1 MGKKIAIGVLVFFII
16 IIGGGLY
23 VGHVTGLID
32 LGIRTL
38 ENTANGCDQYR
49 NKCGFINIIISEG
62 SIEKQRVD
70 GSFFQIAT
78 VHVEPKSATGCL
90 ITEFPDVCIDELDF
104 DLNRYGVKQFDIE
117 RRLVTVFERDSPIR
131 SNSAS
136 LEDEKAECRL
146 VKPASQCQTFED
158 IFCTPEF
165 GCAIP

>member
-1 MGKKIAIGVLVFFII
+1 MGKKLAIGVLVFFII

-23 VGHVTGLID
+23 VGHITGLID

-49 NKCGFINIIISEG
+49 NKCGFFRIIVSEG
-62 SIEKQRVD
+62 TIEKQRLD
-70 GSFFQIAT
+70 GSFFKSVT
-78 VHVEPKSATGCL
+78 FHVEPTGSGCL

-104 DLNRYGVKQFDIE
+104 EVNRYNIKQFDIE
-117 RRLVTVFERDSPIR
+117 RTLVTVFERESPIR